1 MKRNW
6 EELTRELRDRVQRR
20 LDLSREQ
27 SYGEVQALIYEEILQ
42 KIREN

>member
-20 LDLSREQ
+20 LDLSLEL
-27 SYGEVQALIYEEILQ
+27 SDGEVQALIDE
-42 KIREN
+42 